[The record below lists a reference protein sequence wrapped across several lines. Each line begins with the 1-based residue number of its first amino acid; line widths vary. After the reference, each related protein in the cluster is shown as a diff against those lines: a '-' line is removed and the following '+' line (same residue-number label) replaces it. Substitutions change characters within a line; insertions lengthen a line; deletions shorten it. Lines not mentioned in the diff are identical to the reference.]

1 MANNP
6 TDIFAIA
13 EEEEKINVECISHL
27 SLIHLTFHF

>member
-13 EEEEKINVECISHL
+13 EEEEKINVECNSNL
-27 SLIHLTFHF
+27 SPIFLTFPF